1 MSAPAHYLKRRDFL
15 HSEKTPAAQLSQ
27 AGREFLAAER
37 YSDALDFF
45 EKARDQ
51 DGIKE
56 IKKIALA
63 QGDTFLLARLDRFD
77 RALVAA
83 ADWEAAARQAEAL
96 GKSSMS
102 AYVARKFAPPPAAAG
117 APVEPKPAEKPGEA
131 PLAEV

>member
-15 HSEKTPAAQLSQ
+15 HSEKTPPAQLSQ

-102 AYVARKFAPPPAAAG
+102 AYVARKFAPPAG
-117 APVEPKPAEKPGEA
+117 GGGRAR
-131 PLAEV
+131 